1 MSCEDFVIAIPTY
14 QRPNKLIQQSLTLL
28 IEKYQIDEDQVFL
41 FLENEEQYKLYYDTL
56 QLSKFR
62 KYEPTYVITNTKG
75 IGAKRNYIRNYFPD
89 NTNVV
94 MMDDDIEKIWDMYS
108 IDGSRSKNKLKELE
122 NFYQFVLDAFRVAE
136 KEKVSMWGVCLFD
149 NAYFMSSGYSM
160 SLKYLGGTLQGI
172 IVNEV
177 SKNISVDIDQ
187 FEDYEF
193 SIKHFIAEKKCL
205 RFNHI
210 GLSSKYYS
218 EDGGICA
225 NSGGL
230 EKRMEEANENATYLL
245 LEYPDFLNIYNK
257 ADGTVNIKLNH
268 LKRI

>member
-1 MSCEDFVIAIPTY
+1 MSCEDFVVAIPTY
-14 QRPNKLIQQSLTLL
+14 QRPNKLIHQTLTLL
-28 IEKYQIDEDQVFL
+28 IEKYQLDEDQVYL

-94 MMDDDIEKIWDMYS
+94 MMDDDIEKIWVMDT
-108 IDGSRSKNKLKELE
+108 DGPRTSNRKIELE
-122 NFYQFVLDAFRVAE
+122 DFYQFVLDSFYIAE
-136 KEKVSMWGVCLFD
+136 KENVSMWGVCLFD
-149 NAYFMSSGYSM
+149 NAYFMSSQYSTN
-160 SLKYLGGTLQGI
+160 LKYLGGTLQGI

-230 EKRMEEANENATYLL
+230 DRRMEEAYENATYLL

-257 ADGTVNIKLNH
+257 SDGTVNIKLNH